1 MSDCLTCGHSVSD
14 HDLHGCTVKGCSC
27 SEYMGETFD
36 PERFPTDEW
45 LEGMIAARP
54 MADGRAWC
62 LIPLTFG
69 RLRIVIAPDEFSMG
83 EHW

>member
-1 MSDCLTCGHSVSD
+1 MN
-14 HDLHGCTVKGCSC
+14 
-27 SEYMGETFD
+27 YD
-36 PERFPTDEW
+36 PDRFPDDSW
-45 LEGMIAARP
+45 QEGVLAAQP

-69 RLRIVIAPDEFSMG
+69 RVRIVIAEDQFSMG

>member
-1 MSDCLTCGHSVSD
+1 MLASSSVTAVAD
-14 HDLHGCTVKGCSC
+14 G
-27 SEYMGETFD
+27 FD
-36 PERFPTDEW
+36 SARFPDDRW
-45 LEGMIAARP
+45 LEGVTAALP

-69 RLRIVIAPDEFSMG
+69 RLRIVIAEDQFSMG